1 MLKYAGVFTALAGA
15 AFTLGPPALQDA
27 NEGPRVRALRQAAS
41 EREQAIYALGELHR
55 MLDAGD
61 STAFAQVKG
70 VTEPNELAPME
81 QDQRLEQLRLEV
93 AELQLMLDAM
103 RAGGPRVAGDGI
115 PLVPRAGWT
124 VGLSADEL
132 SILRPPASTT
142 GDNRGPAGS
151 APTPARSGGT
161 SAPPTSGSATAVPAS
176 TSTLTP
182 KARQQQAR
190 TAFLAQQYEK
200 SLSLLE
206 GLPNDP
212 DVLHLRS
219 RSMERLGR
227 LEDALGALRMAATDP
242 RLATPEWTVLS
253 QRIEADREY
262 IDWMLRLRQARVA
275 ADQTALE
282 TPR

>member
-15 AFTLGPPALQDA
+15 AFTLGPQALQDG
-27 NEGPRVRALRQAAS
+27 NDGPRVRALRQAAS
-41 EREQAIYALGELHR
+41 DREQAIYALGELHR

-61 STAFAQVKG
+61 STALAQVKG
-70 VTEPNELAPME
+70 VTEPNELAPIE

-93 AELQLMLDAM
+93 AELQLMLDAVRM
-103 RAGGPRVAGDGI
+103 GGQHSTADGI

-142 GDNRGPAGS
+142 GESRGPAGS
-151 APTPARSGGT
+151 APTPARNGGA
-161 SAPPTSGSATAVPAS
+161 SAAPVAGPTAAAPSSVS
-176 TSTLTP
+176 NLTP
-182 KARQQQAR
+182 KVRQQQAR

-200 SLSLLE
+200 SLALLE

-219 RSMERLGR
+219 RAMERLGR
-227 LEDALGALRMAATDP
+227 LEDALGALRMAATDA
-242 RLATPEWTVLS
+242 RLTTPEWTVLA

-262 IDWMLRLRQARVA
+262 IDWMLRLREARVA
-275 ADQTALE
+275 AEQTALE